1 MLLRYPGK
9 EEMTKPK
16 SQHSIYQ
23 KGFNMIFCN
32 PMPIAASC
40 ELDKDVTEAI
50 LNTFA
55 RAVCD
60 LIELG
65 KSLDIVI
72 GPCSIKINN
81 RNMTYTY
88 TNNFASQ
95 LNNTEYEKNLKK
107 SLKETKQ
114 FWQEGYDQKWEKSNL
129 SSMIS
134 KPEVEQTNTLYEKG
148 LALKI
153 MSLDLNTT
161 EKKK

>member
-1 MLLRYPGK
+1 
-9 EEMTKPK
+9 
-16 SQHSIYQ
+16 
-23 KGFNMIFCN
+23 
-32 PMPIAASC
+32 
-40 ELDKDVTEAI
+40 
-50 LNTFA
+50 
-55 RAVCD
+55 
-60 LIELG
+60 
-65 KSLDIVI
+65 
-72 GPCSIKINN
+72 
-81 RNMTYTY
+81 MTYTY